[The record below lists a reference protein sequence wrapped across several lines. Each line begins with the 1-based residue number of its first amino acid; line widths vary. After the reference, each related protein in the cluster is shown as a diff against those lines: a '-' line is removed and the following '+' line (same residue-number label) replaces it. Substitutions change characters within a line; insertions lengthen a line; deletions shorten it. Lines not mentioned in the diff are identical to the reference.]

1 MRGDAN
7 MFDEHE
13 PEEQSGGRKYIIWL
27 SVGLGIAL
35 LYTGWI
41 FLSRWQ
47 DNRAIAEKMTSRRR
61 SAQSADDAAAIAA
74 MGGNNFEIL
83 NFYADSESVKRGE
96 DVHLCYSVSN
106 AKSVTLEP
114 QSNPVWPSYG
124 RCVIVNPR
132 KSTTYT
138 LTAMDATGQTKTAT
152 VRVEVR

>member
-1 MRGDAN
+1 

-27 SVGLGIAL
+27 SVSLGIVL
-35 LYTGWI
+35 LYTGWV

-47 DNRAIAEKMTSRRR
+47 DNRAIAEKLASRRR
-61 SAQSADDAAAIAA
+61 SAQLADDAAAIKG

-83 NFYADSESVKRGE
+83 NFYADSDSVKRGD
-96 DVHLCYSVSN
+96 DVHLCYGVSN

-114 QSNPVWPSYG
+114 QTNSVWPSYS

-132 KSTTYT
+132 KSTTYA
-138 LTAMDATGQTKTAT
+138 LTAEDATGQVKTAT
-152 VRVEVR
+152 LRIEVH